1 MSHVPPAEPDRT
13 PEPEPTG
20 LIGPFDLP
28 GPPPPPPQSV
38 QPVQP
43 APAPPSRMPPD
54 PRQDFP
60 AYTAVPQDH
69 RQDLAGNGGAYPR
82 QFAPWG
88 SRVGAWL
95 IDRLIGIAPA
105 LVLGAIG
112 AGLVAAGSQTD
123 DSTGTTDFGPLAAVG
138 FVLVGLAYLTVIVI
152 EIWNR
157 CIRTGRTGQ
166 SIGKRLLGLYLVSE
180 QTGQPIGAG
189 LAFVRELCHIVDGIV
204 CYVGYLF
211 PLWDA
216 KRQTLADK
224 IVSTIVI
231 RAPRA

>member
-60 AYTAVPQDH
+60 AYTSVPQDQ

-166 SIGKRLLGLYLVSE
+166 SIASACSACIWSASRPASRSVPAWPSSASCA
-180 QTGQPIGAG
+180 TS
-189 LAFVRELCHIVDGIV
+189 
-204 CYVGYLF
+204 
-211 PLWDA
+211 
-216 KRQTLADK
+216 
-224 IVSTIVI
+224 STASSAISAI
-231 RAPRA
+231 CSRCGTPSGRPWRTRSSAPS